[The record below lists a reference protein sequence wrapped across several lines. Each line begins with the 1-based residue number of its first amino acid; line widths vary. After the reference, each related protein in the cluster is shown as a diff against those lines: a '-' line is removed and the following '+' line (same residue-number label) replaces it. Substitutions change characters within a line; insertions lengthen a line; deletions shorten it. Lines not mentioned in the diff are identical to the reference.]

1 MLGHNAKL
9 VPGVAGLTAVN
20 SQKGY
25 CTRVDERVS
34 ERALREMYLRGFE
47 KMVREAQPQ
56 SIMSSYNKINGVYA
70 QINKYLLTD
79 FLRNDWGYEGFWK
92 PTGQTGGMP
101 GHKSVVTG
109 CENGD
114 KGMTLTQLIDKY
126 KSRLVGDKVYEQF
139 GNQFSLLFK
148 FIDSRQELSG
158 LVHPDDELAKKRHNS
173 AGKTEMWFIAIVVC
187 FNTLPV
193 LLAVVSAG
201 SSRVFGL

>member
-1 MLGHNAKL
+1 
-9 VPGVAGLTAVN
+9 
-20 SQKGY
+20 
-25 CTRVDERVS
+25 
-34 ERALREMYLRGFE
+34 
-47 KMVREAQPQ
+47 
-56 SIMSSYNKINGVYA
+56 
-70 QINKYLLTD
+70 
-79 FLRNDWGYEGFWK
+79 
-92 PTGQTGGMP
+92 MP

-126 KSRLVGDKVYEQF
+126 KSRLVGDRVYEQF

>member
-25 CTRVDERVS
+25 RTRVDERVS

-56 SIMSSYNKINGVYA
+56 SIMSSYNKINGVHA

-79 FLRNDWGYEGFWK
+79 ILRNDWGYEGFWK

-114 KGMTLTQLIDKY
+114 KGMTLTFFTPCLV
-126 KSRLVGDKVYEQF
+126 KS
-139 GNQFSLLFK
+139 
-148 FIDSRQELSG
+148 
-158 LVHPDDELAKKRHNS
+158 
-173 AGKTEMWFIAIVVC
+173 
-187 FNTLPV
+187 
-193 LLAVVSAG
+193 
-201 SSRVFGL
+201 